1 MALPSYQWTVI
12 PSIWNQPC
20 TKVTTIIHPPIQYIH
35 YSACPADEAVLQAA
49 MILSSQFQQLA
60 TAQLDTVP
68 HKMSTSLQRNVSQLS
83 SEDRLFMS
91 SPPSYPSQEAQG
103 QASWRPQHLQQM
115 DNLARS
121 MQTMAV
127 QVGGWFILWLLCYT
141 PTSTMDLEYN
151 NKLQSCSWG
160 VKTSN
165 LDSDEPNSAMNLWRK
180 YKISNIIIH
189 VNIPHDIYHLYIITR
204 WPYFG
209 VKRSVVFA

>member
-1 MALPSYQWTVI
+1 
-12 PSIWNQPC
+12 
-20 TKVTTIIHPPIQYIH
+20 
-35 YSACPADEAVLQAA
+35 

-127 QVGGWFILWLLCYT
+127 QVGGWFYCDCYT
-141 PTSTMDLEYN
+141 PTPTMDLEYN
-151 NKLQSCSWG
+151 NKLQSCS
-160 VKTSN
+160 
-165 LDSDEPNSAMNLWRK
+165 
-180 YKISNIIIH
+180 
-189 VNIPHDIYHLYIITR
+189 
-204 WPYFG
+204 
-209 VKRSVVFA
+209 

>member
-1 MALPSYQWTVI
+1 
-12 PSIWNQPC
+12 
-20 TKVTTIIHPPIQYIH
+20 
-35 YSACPADEAVLQAA
+35 

-127 QVGGWFILWLLCYT
+127 QVGGWFYCDCYT

-151 NKLQSCSWG
+151 NKLQCCS
-160 VKTSN
+160 
-165 LDSDEPNSAMNLWRK
+165 
-180 YKISNIIIH
+180 
-189 VNIPHDIYHLYIITR
+189 
-204 WPYFG
+204 
-209 VKRSVVFA
+209 

>member
-1 MALPSYQWTVI
+1 
-12 PSIWNQPC
+12 
-20 TKVTTIIHPPIQYIH
+20 
-35 YSACPADEAVLQAA
+35 

-127 QVGGWFILWLLCYT
+127 QVGGWFYCLAVW
-141 PTSTMDLEYN
+141 
-151 NKLQSCSWG
+151 
-160 VKTSN
+160 
-165 LDSDEPNSAMNLWRK
+165 
-180 YKISNIIIH
+180 
-189 VNIPHDIYHLYIITR
+189 
-204 WPYFG
+204 
-209 VKRSVVFA
+209 